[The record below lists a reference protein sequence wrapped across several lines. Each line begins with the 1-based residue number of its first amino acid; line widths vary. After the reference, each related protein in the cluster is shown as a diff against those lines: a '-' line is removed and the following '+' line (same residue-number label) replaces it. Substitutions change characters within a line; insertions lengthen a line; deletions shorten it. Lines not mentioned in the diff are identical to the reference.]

1 MIRYIAFQ
9 VMKFPAR
16 FKQQADPS
24 DNPLT
29 SDASNQLLMTDHYEV
44 PDSAV

>member
-1 MIRYIAFQ
+1 MVLYIAFQ

-16 FKQQADPS
+16 FKQEADPS

-29 SDASNQLLMTDHYEV
+29 SDVASQLLMTDYYAF